1 MTADSRRK
9 VAKDNKCTILVFS
22 AKKDQ
27 SCKELQQTHIDKT
40 AAN

>member
-1 MTADSRRK
+1 MAADDSRK
-9 VAKDNKCTILVFS
+9 AAEGTKCTILVFR

-27 SCKELQQTHIDKT
+27 SCKEPQQIDKT